1 MNLSIS
7 HDSEVE
13 AFAFPFLFLEV
24 SPALDAINGYG
35 KTKSNAFT
43 KPNLKGLLVLE
54 QKKKEESRRRRNEEG
69 GDGGVFGQ
77 RGGEVVFRLCE
88 NEGVKMGLYRSGEGG
103 MVRPLWVG
111 LGGKVV

>member
-24 SPALDAINGYG
+24 SLALDAINGYG

-43 KPNLKGLLVLE
+43 TPKLKCLLVHE
-54 QKKKEESRRRRNEEG
+54 QKKRVEEEEMRG
-69 GDGGVFGQ
+69 KGMAIIFGQ
-77 RGGEVVFRLCE
+77 EGEKWCVCC
-88 NEGVKMGLYRSGEGG
+88 VKMKE
-103 MVRPLWVG
+103 
-111 LGGKVV
+111 

>member
-35 KTKSNAFT
+35 KTKSYAFT
-43 KPNLKGLLVLE
+43 TPNLKCLLVLE
-54 QKKKEESRRRRNEEG
+54 QKKKEESRRRRNG
-69 GDGGVFGQ
+69 GDGEGFVFGQ
-77 RGGEVVFRLCE
+77 KGEEVVFKVCE
-88 NEGVKMGLYRSGEGG
+88 NEGVKEGLYRSGGRVG
-103 MVRPLWVG
+103 FSQVRVG